1 MLTSTLYKPDTSLR
15 WTVELGLDGVHL
27 MEGSLYNNFTLCVG
41 AREGITD
48 LTQKIE
54 VLGQGQAVDWKQ
66 AYREVRTYYKEL
78 AMVRL
83 QEQQE
88 KGQSQ
93 TKFRNGKVAY
103 L

>member
-1 MLTSTLYKPDTSLR
+1 MTG
-15 WTVELGLDGVHL
+15 TV
-27 MEGSLYNNFTLCVG
+27 YYNFTLCLG
-41 AREGITD
+41 ASEGITD
-48 LTQKIE
+48 LTKKIE

-88 KGQSQ
+88 KGLSQ
-93 TKFRNGKVAY
+93 TTTKITK